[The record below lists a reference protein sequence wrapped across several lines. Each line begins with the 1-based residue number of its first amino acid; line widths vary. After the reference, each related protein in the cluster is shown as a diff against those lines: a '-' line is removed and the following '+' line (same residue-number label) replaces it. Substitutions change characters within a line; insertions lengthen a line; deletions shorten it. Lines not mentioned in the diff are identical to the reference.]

1 MDYIRQIE
9 HKWGT
14 DNHKSQKEIRYCC
27 PFCLKKRGKADRGY
41 SFSVNRFTSKY
52 QCFKCGT
59 RGQLCKTTQA
69 GQTDIE
75 LVSFLQDMFIEVSDE
90 EEQSDAEYISFGQ
103 TELTDMAR
111 RYLIKKR
118 RITEDDIEYYNI
130 CCSDDPSLVLRVIVP
145 NELID
150 GFTDMYVAR
159 SYSKY
164 VEPKYM
170 NPDDSNKANVVFNL
184 FRLPQN
190 CDRIICCEGVFSSIA
205 AGRDSVCCYGSKPS
219 KSQVS
224 QIVEKNPKEFIACL
238 DNDLAGYKSNI
249 NLAIKIKQELP
260 DCKVSF
266 IPMPKETDPA
276 DMGHQK
282 FLEYLEAN
290 KVPVST
296 DNFNTLLQ
304 FYSRKIGE
312 F

>member
-27 PFCLKKRGKADRGY
+27 PFCLKKRGKPDKDFA
-41 SFSVNRFTSKY
+41 FSVNRFTSKY

-75 LVSFLQDMFIEVSDE
+75 LVAFLQDMFAEMSDE
-90 EEQSDAEYISFGQ
+90 QNEELDAEYISFGQ
-103 TELTDMAR
+103 SELTAMAKK
-111 RYLIKKR
+111 YLKKR
-118 RITEDDIEYYNI
+118 GITEEDIEFYNI
-130 CCSDDPSLVLRVIVP
+130 CCSDEPNLFLRVIVP
-145 NELID
+145 NELVG

-159 SYSKY
+159 SYSKW

-170 NPDDSNKANVVFNL
+170 NPDDSNKANIVFNL
-184 FRLPQN
+184 FRLPEN
-190 CDRIICCEGVFSSIA
+190 CDRIICCEGVFSAIA
-205 AGRDSVCCYGSKPS
+205 AGRNAVCCYGSKPS
-219 KSQVS
+219 ESQVS

-249 NLAIKIKQELP
+249 DLAIKIKQKLP
-260 DCKVSF
+260 NCKVSF

-276 DMGHQK
+276 DMGHEN
-282 FLEYLEAN
+282 FLKYLDAN